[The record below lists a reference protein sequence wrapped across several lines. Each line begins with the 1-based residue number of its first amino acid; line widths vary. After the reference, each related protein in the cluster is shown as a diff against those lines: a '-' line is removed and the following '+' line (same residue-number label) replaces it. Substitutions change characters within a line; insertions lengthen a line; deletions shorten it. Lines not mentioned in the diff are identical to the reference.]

1 MKYINNN
8 KSIFGIYLI
17 SPALSFII
25 SINRMYKGDFSV
37 CWIVPFVMAT
47 FAYLFPP
54 YSDFARNLDLVYEL
68 KDMPVELV
76 FLRNSDFVVPLIERF
91 FVKNNIPIEF
101 FRFIYTFVVY
111 YWMNSIFLELYKK
124 RCLSIRQGFYL
135 WCLLFLTISFFAYI
149 INLRTLFVNYSL
161 LYSIYKIYYCGKN
174 RYYLLAIFAGFVHFA
189 YIPVVGILFL
199 SRFVRYEL
207 SLSWKVVISI
217 LIIVLSSLAEMNFF
231 LDVVSVLPLNDLIA
245 KKIEIYTVGEWG
257 ANGDLTKHMHTTNYI
272 IYTTLA
278 SFSLY
283 YLYFVYLKNY
293 CSNKYEGYI
302 TILLGLLLF
311 TSPVTS
317 LFTRYLA
324 FLNSALLLHVIIAYS
339 DGKIPGKYIRNLL
352 CFQLFTTLL
361 NVYANW
367 NCLVNGNIIFLL
379 LPVPLAIFQTYDFL
393 EWCKLRLTDDFNDF
407 INKSIFSRQ

>member
-111 YWMNSIFLELYKK
+111 YWMNSIFLDLYKK

-257 ANGDLTKHMHTTNYI
+257 ANGDLTKHMHN
-272 IYTTLA
+272 
-278 SFSLY
+278 
-283 YLYFVYLKNY
+283 
-293 CSNKYEGYI
+293 
-302 TILLGLLLF
+302 
-311 TSPVTS
+311 
-317 LFTRYLA
+317 
-324 FLNSALLLHVIIAYS
+324 
-339 DGKIPGKYIRNLL
+339 
-352 CFQLFTTLL
+352 
-361 NVYANW
+361 
-367 NCLVNGNIIFLL
+367 
-379 LPVPLAIFQTYDFL
+379 
-393 EWCKLRLTDDFNDF
+393 
-407 INKSIFSRQ
+407 